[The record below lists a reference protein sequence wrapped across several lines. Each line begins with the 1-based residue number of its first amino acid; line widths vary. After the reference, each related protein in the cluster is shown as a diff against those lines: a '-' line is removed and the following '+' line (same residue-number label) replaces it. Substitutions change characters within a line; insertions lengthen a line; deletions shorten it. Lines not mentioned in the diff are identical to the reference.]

1 MVAVHTASGVSERAP
16 RGSHRHGLMATRGA
30 RVTLLVTGPMAGACI
45 LLAAEDTFELGVGIT
60 VGAILVILAL
70 VGLVLAVA
78 MRELRTAEVRADEA
92 LDRALAAEAL
102 ASSHAV
108 DLARVLKA
116 SESLVLTGNG
126 QADYLDILAAI
137 TPQGGMSFLVRPEG
151 DSEAVVV
158 AAHGPVADALIGVRR
173 PLSGH
178 EDPIV
183 AAEFTTLGESGR
195 VAAAAP
201 ARLHPAL
208 VDMAVEATLR
218 VDLVDHNGS
227 RLGWLEL
234 VDQLPDRILEPSFVN
249 LAQLVANQIGVA
261 MENRTL
267 LTSVQA
273 QLAEVQRVQQQLVQ
287 ASKLGAVGELAA
299 IVAHEVNN
307 PLTGILGFAELLL
320 SELPEDD
327 PRREEAEVIRSEAV
341 RARTII
347 KALLEF
353 ARPRPPQRI
362 PTNLNELARTT
373 LDLQRSRAEKA
384 RVQVIEEYADLP
396 LLEVDADALR
406 QVLLNLLNNSMQAM
420 PQGGQLRVVTR
431 AEGEAVAFVVAD
443 TGVGMDAET
452 RNRIFT
458 PFFSTRAG
466 NAGGTGLGL
475 SVSMRIVEGH
485 HGTIEV
491 ESEPGKG
498 AVFTIRLPIARHSP
512 DAPVQASEADAS
524 VQELPWDAESG
535 GGHEAEA
542 SLQSHR
548 EEAA

>member
-30 RVTLLVTGPMAGACI
+30 RVTLLVTGPIAGACV

-60 VGAILVILAL
+60 VAAILVILAL

-78 MRELRTAEVRADEA
+78 MRELQTAEVRADEA
-92 LDRALAAEAL
+92 LDRAFTAEAS
-102 ASSHAV
+102 AKSHAV

-151 DSEAVVV
+151 ESEAVVV
-158 AAHGPVADALIGVRR
+158 AAHGPVADSLIGVRR
-173 PLSGH
+173 PLSVH
-178 EDPIV
+178 QDPIV
-183 AAEFTTLGESGR
+183 AAEFATLGESGR

-201 ARLHPAL
+201 ARLQAAD

-234 VDQLPDRILEPSFVN
+234 VDPMPDRILEPSFVN

-267 LTSVQA
+267 LTSVQR

-327 PRREEAEVIRSEAV
+327 PRRDEAEVIRTEAV

-373 LDLQRSRAEKA
+373 LDLQRSRAERA
-384 RVQVIEEYADLP
+384 RVEVIEEYADLP
-396 LLEVDADALR
+396 LLEVDADALK

-420 PQGGQLRVVTR
+420 PHGGQLRVATR

-452 RNRIFT
+452 RSRIFT

-485 HGTIEV
+485 HGTIDV

-512 DAPVQASEADAS
+512 DGSVQASDAEAR
-524 VQELPWDAESG
+524 VQEVPWDAESDG
-535 GGHEAEA
+535 GAEA
-542 SLQSHR
+542 SLQSRR

>member
-30 RVTLLVTGPMAGACI
+30 RVTLLVTGPIAGACV

-60 VGAILVILAL
+60 VAAILVILAL

-78 MRELRTAEVRADEA
+78 MRELQTAEVRADEA
-92 LDRALAAEAL
+92 LDRAFTAEAS
-102 ASSHAV
+102 AKSHAV

-151 DSEAVVV
+151 ESEAVVV
-158 AAHGPVADALIGVRR
+158 AAHGPVADSLIGVRR
-173 PLSGH
+173 PLSAH
-178 EDPIV
+178 QDPIV
-183 AAEFTTLGESGR
+183 AAEFATLGESGR

-201 ARLHPAL
+201 ARLQAAD

-234 VDQLPDRILEPSFVN
+234 VDPMPDRILEPSFVN

-267 LTSVQA
+267 LTSVQR

-327 PRREEAEVIRSEAV
+327 PRRDEAEVIRTEAV

-373 LDLQRSRAEKA
+373 LDLQRSRAERA
-384 RVQVIEEYADLP
+384 RVEVIEEYADLP
-396 LLEVDADALR
+396 LLEVDADALK

-420 PQGGQLRVVTR
+420 PHGGQLRVATR

-452 RNRIFT
+452 RSRIFT

-485 HGTIEV
+485 HGTIDV

-512 DAPVQASEADAS
+512 DGSVQASDAEAR
-524 VQELPWDAESG
+524 VQEVPWDAESDG
-535 GGHEAEA
+535 GAEA
-542 SLQSHR
+542 SLQSRR

>member
-1 MVAVHTASGVSERAP
+1 
-16 RGSHRHGLMATRGA
+16 MATRGA
-30 RVTLLVTGPMAGACI
+30 RTALLVAGPIAGACV
-45 LLAAEDTFELGVGIT
+45 LLAVEDVFELGVGFT
-60 VGAILVILAL
+60 VAAILVILGL
-70 VGLVLAVA
+70 VALVLAVA
-78 MRELRTAEVRADEA
+78 MRELQTAEVRADDA
-92 LDRALAAEAL
+92 LDRAITAEAS
-102 ASSHAV
+102 ATSHAV

-158 AAHGPVADALIGVRR
+158 AAHGPVASSLIGLRR
-173 PLSGH
+173 PLSGG

-183 AAEFTTLGESGR
+183 SAEFAAMGESGR
-195 VAAAAP
+195 VAGAAP
-201 ARLHPAL
+201 ARLHAADREL
-208 VDMAVEATLR
+208 EVEATLK
-218 VDLVDHNGS
+218 VDLIDHNGS
-227 RLGWLEL
+227 RLGWLGL
-234 VDQLPDRILEPSFVN
+234 VDPVPDRILEPSFVN

-267 LTSVQA
+267 LTSVQS

-320 SELPEDD
+320 SELPPED
-327 PRREEAEVIRSEAV
+327 PRREEAEVIRTEAV

-353 ARPRPPQRI
+353 ARPRPPQMI

-384 RVQVIEEYADLP
+384 RVQVIEDYADLP
-396 LLEVDADALR
+396 LLEVDADALK
-406 QVLLNLLNNSMQAM
+406 QVLLNLVNNSIQAM
-420 PQGGQLRVVTR
+420 PQGGQLCVATSV
-431 AEGEAVAFVVAD
+431 EGDFVAFVVSD
-443 TGVGMDAET
+443 TGIGMDAET
-452 RNRIFT
+452 RSRIFT

-466 NAGGTGLGL
+466 SAGGTGLGL

-485 HGTIEV
+485 HGTIDVDSEV
-491 ESEPGKG
+491 GKG
-498 AVFTIRLPIARHSP
+498 TVFTIRLPIASQSSNGPVLDSP
-512 DAPVQASEADAS
+512 ADSS
-524 VQELPWDAESG
+524 VGELSDDAEVDAGPVARLVSDLG
-535 GGHEAEA
+535 
-542 SLQSHR
+542 
-548 EEAA
+548 EAA

>member
-16 RGSHRHGLMATRGA
+16 RGSHRHGLMAARGA
-30 RVTLLVTGPMAGACI
+30 RVTLLVTGPIAGACV

-60 VGAILVILAL
+60 VAAILVILAL

-78 MRELRTAEVRADEA
+78 MRELQTAEVRADEA
-92 LDRALAAEAL
+92 LVRAFTAEAS
-102 ASSHAV
+102 AKSHAV

-151 DSEAVVV
+151 ESEAVVV
-158 AAHGPVADALIGVRR
+158 AAHGPVADSLIGVRR
-173 PLSGH
+173 PLSVH
-178 EDPIV
+178 QDPIV
-183 AAEFTTLGESGR
+183 AAEFATLGESGR

-201 ARLHPAL
+201 ARLQAAD

-234 VDQLPDRILEPSFVN
+234 VDPMPDRILEPSFVN

-267 LTSVQA
+267 LTSVQR

-327 PRREEAEVIRSEAV
+327 PRRDEAEVIRTEAV

-384 RVQVIEEYADLP
+384 KVEVIEEYADLP
-396 LLEVDADALR
+396 LLEVDADALK

-420 PQGGQLRVVTR
+420 PHGGQLRVATR

-452 RNRIFT
+452 RSRIFT

-485 HGTIEV
+485 HGTIDV

-512 DAPVQASEADAS
+512 DGSVQASEAEAR
-524 VQELPWDAESG
+524 VQEVPWDAESDG
-535 GGHEAEA
+535 GAEA
-542 SLQSHR
+542 SLQFRR

>member
-1 MVAVHTASGVSERAP
+1 
-16 RGSHRHGLMATRGA
+16 MAARGA
-30 RVTLLVTGPMAGACI
+30 RVTLLVTGPIAGACV

-60 VGAILVILAL
+60 VAAILVILAL

-78 MRELRTAEVRADEA
+78 MRELQTAEVRADEA
-92 LDRALAAEAL
+92 LVRAFTAEAS
-102 ASSHAV
+102 AKSHAV

-151 DSEAVVV
+151 ESEAVVV
-158 AAHGPVADALIGVRR
+158 AAHGPVADSLIGVRR
-173 PLSGH
+173 PLSVH
-178 EDPIV
+178 QDPIV
-183 AAEFTTLGESGR
+183 AAEFATLGESGR

-201 ARLHPAL
+201 ARLQAAD

-234 VDQLPDRILEPSFVN
+234 VDPMPDRILEPSFVN

-267 LTSVQA
+267 LTSVQR

-327 PRREEAEVIRSEAV
+327 PRRDEAEVIRTEAV

-384 RVQVIEEYADLP
+384 KVEVIEEYADLP
-396 LLEVDADALR
+396 LLEVDADALK

-420 PQGGQLRVVTR
+420 PHGGQLRVATR

-452 RNRIFT
+452 RSRIFT

-485 HGTIEV
+485 HGTIDV

-512 DAPVQASEADAS
+512 DGSVQASEAEAR
-524 VQELPWDAESG
+524 VQEVPWDAESDG
-535 GGHEAEA
+535 GAEA
-542 SLQSHR
+542 SLQFRR

>member
-1 MVAVHTASGVSERAP
+1 MVAVHTASGVSERSP
-16 RGSHRHGLMATRGA
+16 GRRRRGLMATRGA
-30 RVTLLVTGPMAGACI
+30 RTALLVAGPIAGACV
-45 LLAAEDTFELGVGIT
+45 LLAAEDVFELGVGFT
-60 VGAILVILAL
+60 VAAILVILGL
-70 VGLVLAVA
+70 VALVLAVA
-78 MRELRTAEVRADEA
+78 MRELQTAEARADDA
-92 LDRALAAEAL
+92 LDRAITAEAS
-102 ASSHAV
+102 ATSHAV

-158 AAHGPVADALIGVRR
+158 AAHGPVASSLIGLRR
-173 PLSGH
+173 PLSGD

-183 AAEFTTLGESGR
+183 SAEFAAMGESGR
-195 VAAAAP
+195 VAGAAP
-201 ARLHPAL
+201 ARLRAADREL
-208 VDMAVEATLR
+208 EVEATLK
-218 VDLVDHNGS
+218 VDLIDHNGS

-234 VDQLPDRILEPSFVN
+234 VDPVPDRILEPSFVN

-267 LTSVQA
+267 LTSVQR

-320 SELPEDD
+320 SELPPED
-327 PRREEAEVIRSEAV
+327 PRREEAEVIRTEAV

-353 ARPRPPQRI
+353 ARPRPPQMI

-384 RVQVIEEYADLP
+384 RVQVIEDYADLP
-396 LLEVDADALR
+396 LLEVDADALK
-406 QVLLNLLNNSMQAM
+406 QVLLNLVNNSIQAM
-420 PQGGQLRVVTR
+420 PQGGQLCVATRV
-431 AEGEAVAFVVAD
+431 EGDFVAFVVSD
-443 TGVGMDAET
+443 TGIGMDAET
-452 RNRIFT
+452 RSRIFT

-466 NAGGTGLGL
+466 SAGGTGLGL

-485 HGTIEV
+485 HGTIDVHSEV
-491 ESEPGKG
+491 GKG
-498 AVFTIRLPIARHSP
+498 TVFTIRLPIAWQSSNG
-512 DAPVQASEADAS
+512 PVLDSAADSS
-524 VQELPWDAESG
+524 VGELSDDAEVDAG
-535 GGHEAEA
+535 PEARLV
-542 SLQSHR
+542 SDLG
-548 EEAA
+548 EAA